1 MITQKTSHASILTA
15 KNSNWHELGYL
26 ALQHLITEYNNGYV
40 NAKHIMPFPK
50 EQFRV
55 TEEFQVGDVFQRA
68 LIADTFLDF
77 ENSVSGL
84 KEIIRSEADYLLSTR
99 RTNGIGGWAYFP
111 GLPELAPDADDLAQV
126 MQVML
131 RAGYR
136 EKASPLFEMPLAT
149 LLEQQAN
156 DTAWETWILPNHD
169 KTEEQELQTEW
180 INTAWG
186 SGSDIEVVA
195 NLIYALQLY
204 DPSRF
209 EAAISRGIDF
219 LLNSHENN
227 HYWKSTW
234 YYGNYYGTYVSL
246 RAMCAANAST
256 DAIAKAIKFLEES
269 RRSDGSWDIEG
280 QGSSPLQTALA
291 LLSLSIA
298 KQHLGQKPDNQWLF
312 QSLKY
317 LNDNYDASAGWASS
331 PFIQMP
337 MGRPYGFIHTTL
349 TYESRAITNN
359 YVAKACNHLSQNHIH

>member
-1 MITQKTSHASILTA
+1 MIIEKTASGKISPATTI
-15 KNSNWHELGYL
+15 NWRELGHI
-26 ALQHLITEYNNGYV
+26 ALEQLVKEYNNGY
-40 NAKHIMPFPK
+40 ACTKHTMPFPK

-55 TEEFQVGDVFQRA
+55 TEDFQTGDVFQRA

-77 ENSVSGL
+77 EDCVNGL

-99 RTNGIGGWAYFP
+99 RTNGIGGWSYFP

-136 EKASPLFEMPLAT
+136 EKASPLFEIPLMT

-186 SGSDIEVVA
+186 TGSDIEVVA
-195 NLIYALQLY
+195 NLIYALILY
-204 DPSRF
+204 DPLRF
-209 EAAISRGIDF
+209 KDEISRGIGF
-219 LLNSHENN
+219 LLDANENK

-246 RAMCAANAST
+246 RALCAASAPT
-256 DAIAKAIKFLEES
+256 ATIIGAIKFLENS
-269 RRSDGSWDIEG
+269 RLPDGGWEIEAH
-280 QGSSPLQTALA
+280 GSSPLQTALA

-298 KQHLGQKPDNQWLF
+298 RKYVGQEPDKKWLAK
-312 QSLKY
+312 SLAY
-317 LNDNYDASAGWASS
+317 LNDNYQTNEGWKSS

-349 TYESRAITNN
+349 TYESAAITNN
-359 YVAKACNHLSQNHIH
+359 YVAKACYHLSQNYSY